1 MLKSTLSRM
10 IRPPDGVNIAM
21 NPSHYQVRKR
31 GPIRVYFR
39 KPATFLLKL
48 LYESF
53 LVGLRYQLRHSTAL
67 ASKLNLNR
75 MPLGGCLH
83 ANQGAHMSTI
93 LEGTCVL
100 LETKRV
106 QS

>member
-1 MLKSTLSRM
+1 MLKSTLNRM
-10 IRPPDGVNIAM
+10 IRSPDGVNIAM

-31 GPIRVYFR
+31 GLIRVYFR

-53 LVGLRYQLRHSTAL
+53 LIGLRYQLRHGTAL
-67 ASKLNLNR
+67 ASKLNLTR
-75 MPLGGCLH
+75 MPLGGCV
-83 ANQGAHMSTI
+83 QGAHMSTI

-100 LETKRV
+100 LETKHV